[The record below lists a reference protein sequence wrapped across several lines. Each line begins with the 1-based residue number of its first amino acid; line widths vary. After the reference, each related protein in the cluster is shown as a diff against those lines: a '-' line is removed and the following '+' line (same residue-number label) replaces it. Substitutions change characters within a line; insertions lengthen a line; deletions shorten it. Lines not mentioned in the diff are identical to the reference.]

1 MRDDVRVNQAVSTD
15 IRLAGTAW
23 NCWIILDVGVYIDIE
38 LLILRMRMKE
48 VVRYSKIRAFHL
60 APGITFSLV

>member
-1 MRDDVRVNQAVSTD
+1 MRDNVRVNLAVSTD

-38 LLILRMRMKE
+38 LLILRMRMK
-48 VVRYSKIRAFHL
+48 VSCRRRWC
-60 APGITFSLV
+60 GILN